1 MFFNVFGVQRPPKTA
16 SRGPSR
22 LPKGSSR
29 APKPLEK
36 HFQKLAHFW
45 DRFLQILGPILG
57 PKTNQKPTQKWDP
70 FLVPSGPPFGPLPR
84 CPQVAPFQGLGGFLL
99 SLAPLNDH

>member
-29 APKPLEK
+29 APSSRAP
-36 HFQKLAHFW
+36 HFW
-45 DRFLQILGPILG
+45 NRFFQILGPILG
-57 PKTNQKPTQKWDP
+57 PKTTPEPTQKWDP

-84 CPQVAPFQGLGGFLL
+84 CPQDAPFQGLGGFLL